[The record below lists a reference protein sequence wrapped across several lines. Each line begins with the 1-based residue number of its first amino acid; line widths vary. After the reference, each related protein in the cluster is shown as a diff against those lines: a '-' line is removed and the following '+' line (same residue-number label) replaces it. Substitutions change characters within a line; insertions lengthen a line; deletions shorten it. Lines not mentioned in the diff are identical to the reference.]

1 MHIEFFEHESEICQT
16 MPFLVL
22 CLVLTILNSFYFH
35 VKVRF
40 FQHIDIQDDAIGNM
54 LVKFPS
60 LLTCSLYKK
69 IWPVVCPFLISS
81 PSAWAPSLHVYLF
94 VISLVAPPFTRTP
107 KTIFLQYVVE
117 RL

>member
-69 IWPVVCPFLISS
+69 IWPVVCTFLISS

>member
-1 MHIEFFEHESEICQT
+1 M
-16 MPFLVL
+16 
-22 CLVLTILNSFYFH
+22 H

-40 FQHIDIQDDAIGNM
+40 FQDIDIQDDAIGNM
-54 LVKFPS
+54 LVRFPS

-69 IWPVVCPFLISS
+69 IWPVVCTFLISS

-94 VISLVAPPFTRTP
+94 FISLVAPPFTRTP

>member
-1 MHIEFFEHESEICQT
+1 MNKKY
-16 MPFLVL
+16 VL
-22 CLVLTILNSFYFH
+22 PILTISSFYFH

-40 FQHIDIQDDAIGNM
+40 LQDIDIQDDALGNM

-60 LLTCSLYKK
+60 LLTCSIYKK
-69 IWPVVCPFLISS
+69 IWPVVCTFLISS
-81 PSAWAPSLHVYLF
+81 SSAWASSLHVYLF